1 MKISRIFENF
11 AKSKTGQKI
20 YKWTCEPKSEHF
32 LNNTLPQVETVLST
46 ACYVWSTAKQKNI
59 EKDQRDLLQIQN
71 IGSGLIGL
79 AIGSWANRKVGKLGE
94 DIIKDLDPKRLDPK
108 AIRKISTGLRVGLP
122 IMSTA
127 IVMRFLLPSLLAGF
141 SGKLMDKARE
151 KRQQQKLDI
160 KA

>member
-20 YKWTCEPKSEHF
+20 YKWACKPKSEHF

-94 DIIKDLDPKRLDPK
+94 DIIKDLDPKKLDPK

-122 IMSTA
+122 IMFTA

>member
-1 MKISRIFENF
+1 MRISRIFENF

-20 YKWTCEPKSEHF
+20 YKWACEPQSEHF

-71 IGSGLIGL
+71 VGSGLIGL

-94 DIIKDLDPKRLDPK
+94 DIIKDLDPKKLDPK

>member
-1 MKISRIFENF
+1 MRISRIFENF

-20 YKWTCEPKSEHF
+20 YKWACEPKSEHF

-94 DIIKDLDPKRLDPK
+94 DIIKDLDPKKLDPK

-127 IVMRFLLPSLLAGF
+127 IVMRFLSPSLLAGF